1 MKLADLRQEFLMEE
15 ARPFDSCHASTLVKL
30 ENGDILCAYFA
41 GTWEHAPD
49 TAIWLSRRTGEGWQ
63 APVKLADFKDVP
75 MWNPVLFDLGGGRI
89 RLFFKAGQEIPI
101 WQTWYMDSTDGG
113 NTFTEPVEV
122 VPGDE
127 SGGRGPV
134 KNKPIRLKNGTILA
148 PASVESANL
157 WEAFTDISEDGGST
171 WEKSAPVPM
180 RRVVL
185 SATGTANTQL
195 IHRPYDIHMIFG
207 KGIIQPTL
215 WEDEKGVHM
224 LCRSTS
230 SRIYRSDSADG
241 GKSWSL
247 AYDTGLPNNNSGID
261 LAQLSDGTLVL
272 AYNPR
277 DNYPGFYKGARTP
290 LSIAVSTDG
299 GDTFTRVWDLETE
312 AGSFAYPSIIAGED
326 GTLYVVYTWNR
337 ERIRFASFRL
347 ER

>member
-1 MKLADLRQEFLMEE
+1 M
-15 ARPFDSCHASTLVKL
+15 
-30 ENGDILCAYFA
+30 
-41 GTWEHAPD
+41 
-49 TAIWLSRRTGEGWQ
+49 
-63 APVKLADFKDVP
+63 
-75 MWNPVLFDLGGGRI
+75 
-89 RLFFKAGQEIPI
+89 
-101 WQTWYMDSTDGG
+101 
-113 NTFTEPVEV
+113 
-122 VPGDE
+122 
-127 SGGRGPV
+127 
-134 KNKPIRLKNGTILA
+134 
-148 PASVESANL
+148 
-157 WEAFTDISEDGGST
+157 
-171 WEKSAPVPM
+171 PM

-230 SRIYRSDSADG
+230 SRIYRSDSSDG

-261 LAQLSDGTLVL
+261 LVQMGDGTLVL

-290 LSIAVSTDG
+290 LSIAASTDG
-299 GDTFTRVWDLETE
+299 GDTFTRVYDLETE
-312 AGSFAYPSIIAGED
+312 AGSFAYPSIIADGD

-347 ER
+347 EK

>member
-1 MKLADLRQEFLMEE
+1 MRIIELKQEYLMEE

-30 ENGDILCAYFA
+30 ANGDILAAYFA

-49 TAIWLSRRTGEGWQ
+49 TAIWLSRRTREGWQ
-63 APVKLADFKDVP
+63 APRKLADFKDVP
-75 MWNPVLFDLGGGRI
+75 MWNPVLFDLGGGKV

-101 WQTWYMDSTDGG
+101 WQTWYMDSVDGG
-113 NTFTEPVEV
+113 QTFTEPAEV
-122 VPGDE
+122 VPGDV

-148 PASVESANL
+148 PASVESADC
-157 WEAFTDISEDGGST
+157 WEAFTDVSEDGGRT

-180 RRVVL
+180 RRVAL

-195 IHRPYDIHMIFG
+195 IHRPYDAHMIFG

-215 WEDEKGVHM
+215 WEDETGVHM

-230 SRIYRSDSADG
+230 SRIYRSDSSDG

-277 DNYPGFYKGARTP
+277 ENYPGFYKGARTP
-290 LSIAVSTDG
+290 LSVAVSQDG
-299 GDTFTRVWDLETE
+299 GNTFTRLCDLEDT
-312 AGSFAYPSIIAGED
+312 AGSFAYPSMIADSED
-326 GTLYVVYTWNR
+326 TLHVVYTWNR
-337 ERIRFASFRL
+337 ERIRYASFRL
-347 ER
+347 EK